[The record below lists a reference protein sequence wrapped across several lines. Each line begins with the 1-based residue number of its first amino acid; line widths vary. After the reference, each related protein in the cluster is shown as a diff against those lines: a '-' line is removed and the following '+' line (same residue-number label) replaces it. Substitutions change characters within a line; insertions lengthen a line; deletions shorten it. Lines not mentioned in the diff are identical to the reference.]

1 MTNKKGMGVGEVFVY
16 IVAAL
21 TFALIMIF
29 GYKAINDFLVSG
41 EEVEFVQFKN
51 SLESSISK
59 IYTEYGAVRIQ
70 NFYVPGKYDQVCF
83 VDFNVL
89 YTDDAGRE
97 LCAKDIVACNMWKD
111 ISNEEPTLDRSNFD
125 KVDANVFLKPLNP
138 QAPRIK
144 VSAITMGNEG
154 YLCLPIINGKF
165 TLQLEGRGDHT
176 EISPGI
182 AE

>member
-89 YTDDAGRE
+89 YTDDAGR
-97 LCAKDIVACNMWKD
+97 LVASWVDVIVPEQPAATGGQTAPV
-111 ISNEEPTLDRSNFD
+111 SSQPAEPAVPEE
-125 KVDANVFLKPLNP
+125 
-138 QAPRIK
+138 
-144 VSAITMGNEG
+144 E
-154 YLCLPIINGKF
+154 
-165 TLQLEGRGDHT
+165 
-176 EISPGI
+176 
-182 AE
+182 